1 MRDAL
6 HIFGLFAVFAFLALQ
21 FPKGAL
27 LEEKEPAAR
36 APFAEFVTLS
46 PKAHA
51 VYLDAA
57 RTSWQVKNEARGQ
70 PSIGRLDADVPLLS
84 ELLPPPTLSF
94 ASLPTPDVAPLP
106 PPTPETFALIPPT
119 RGADMPT
126 FAVRA
131 RHAET
136 DHPPEEPAAKPAFSR
151 AEMLS
156 TENSRILKEIMQ

>member
-21 FPKGAL
+21 FPKGVL
-27 LEEKEPAAR
+27 QEKKELAER

-46 PKAHA
+46 PNAHA
-51 VYLDAA
+51 IYLDAA
-57 RTSWQVKNEARGQ
+57 RTSWQVKNEARSR

-84 ELLPPPTLSF
+84 ELLPPPSLS
-94 ASLPTPDVAPLP
+94 LAPLP
-106 PPTPETFALIPPT
+106 PTDAVPLPPPDPETFALIPPT
-119 RGADMPT
+119 RGADMPA
-126 FAVRA
+126 FAVRVL
-131 RHAET
+131 HAET
-136 DHPPEEPAAKPAFSR
+136 DHPPEESAAKPAFGR

>member
-21 FPKGAL
+21 FPKGAV
-27 LEEKEPAAR
+27 LEEGEPASR
-36 APFAEFVTLS
+36 ASFAEFVTLS

-57 RTSWQVKNEARGQ
+57 RTSWQVKNEARSR

-84 ELLPPPTLSF
+84 ELLPPPSLSF
-94 ASLPTPDVAPLP
+94 ASLPTPDAAPLP

-131 RHAET
+131 LHAET
-136 DHPPEEPAAKPAFSR
+136 DHPPEDPATKPAFGR

>member
-6 HIFGLFAVFAFLALQ
+6 HIAGLFAVFAFLALQ
-21 FPKGAL
+21 FPEGAV
-27 LEEKEPAAR
+27 LEEKGAVER

-46 PKAHA
+46 PEAHA

-57 RTSWQVKNEARGQ
+57 RTSWQVKNEARSR

-84 ELLPPPTLSF
+84 ELLPPPSLSLV
-94 ASLPTPDVAPLP
+94 SLPVPDATPLP
-106 PPTPETFALIPPT
+106 PPDPETFSLIPPT

-136 DHPPEEPAAKPAFSR
+136 DHPPEDPATKPAFGR

>member
-21 FPKGAL
+21 FPKGVL
-27 LEEKEPAAR
+27 LEQKELAER

-46 PKAHA
+46 PNAHA

-57 RTSWQVKNEARGQ
+57 RTSWQVKNEARSR

-84 ELLPPPTLSF
+84 ELLPPPSLTL
-94 ASLPTPDVAPLP
+94 APLP
-106 PPTPETFALIPPT
+106 PPDATPFPPPDPETFALIPPT
-119 RGADMPT
+119 RGANMPA
-126 FAVRA
+126 FAVRVL
-131 RHAET
+131 RAET
-136 DHPPEEPAAKPAFSR
+136 PPSSQESDTKPTFGR

>member
-21 FPKGAL
+21 FPKGAVL
-27 LEEKEPAAR
+27 DEKESAGS

-57 RTSWQVKNEARGQ
+57 RTSWQVKNEARSR

-84 ELLPPPTLSF
+84 ELLPPPSLSL
-94 ASLPTPDVAPLP
+94 AP
-106 PPTPETFALIPPT
+106 PPPMDIPEMKLS
-119 RGADMPT
+119 
-126 FAVRA
+126 
-131 RHAET
+131 
-136 DHPPEEPAAKPAFSR
+136 SR
-151 AEMLS
+151 LRD
-156 TENSRILKEIMQ
+156 TGK

>member
-21 FPKGAL
+21 FPKGAVL
-27 LEEKEPAAR
+27 VEKEPAER

-46 PKAHA
+46 PNAHA

-57 RTSWQVKNEARGQ
+57 RTSWQVKNEARSR

-84 ELLPPPTLSF
+84 ELLPPPSLTL
-94 ASLPTPDVAPLP
+94 ASLPSSDAAPLP
-106 PPTPETFALIPPT
+106 PPDPETFALIPPT

-126 FAVRA
+126 FAVRVL
-131 RHAET
+131 HAET
-136 DHPPEEPAAKPAFSR
+136 DHPPEESAAKPAFGR

>member
-21 FPKGAL
+21 FPKGVV
-27 LEEKEPAAR
+27 LEEAEPVAHAS
-36 APFAEFVTLS
+36 FAEFVTLS

-57 RTSWQVKNEARGQ
+57 RTSWQVKSEARSR
-70 PSIGRLDADVPLLS
+70 PSIGRLDADVPVLS
-84 ELLPPPTLSF
+84 ELLPPPSLSF
-94 ASLPTPDVAPLP
+94 ASLPTPDAAPLP

-131 RHAET
+131 LHAET
-136 DHPPEEPAAKPAFSR
+136 DHPPEDPATKPAFGR

>member
-6 HIFGLFAVFAFLALQ
+6 HIFGLFAVFALLALQ

-27 LEEKEPAAR
+27 LEEREPVER
-36 APFAEFVTLS
+36 APFAEFVTFS

-51 VYLDAA
+51 VYLEAA
-57 RTSWQVKNEARGQ
+57 RTSWQVKNEARSR

-84 ELLPPPTLSF
+84 ELLPPPSLSLATLPS
-94 ASLPTPDVAPLP
+94 PDATPLP
-106 PPTPETFALIPPT
+106 PPDPETFALIPPT
-119 RGADMPT
+119 RGADMPA
-126 FAVRA
+126 FAVRVL
-131 RHAET
+131 RAET
-136 DHPPEEPAAKPAFSR
+136 DHPPEEPAAKPAFGR